1 MGEGSAYKRGLKL
14 VSLLQGCLLL
24 CCYPALVMRTAHQLT
39 MTLKARTTLS
49 SRKKA
54 TQSATSGPAPAN
66 HGATYNDPAVLQQY
80 QAALQ
85 LLQQAKFEKALMAF
99 EKLLGTASVPLAERC
114 RMYVV
119 ACHRELTKS
128 KLVFATPEEQYDYAV
143 SLLNTDY
150 YEEAR
155 EQFGEILGG
164 HPDADYALYGMAVLD
179 AITGQVEEC
188 LEHLA
193 RAIHS
198 NPRNRL
204 QARSDTDF
212 HSMQD
217 DPRFTELLYPEAG

>member
-1 MGEGSAYKRGLKL
+1 MMLE
-14 VSLLQGCLLL
+14 
-24 CCYPALVMRTAHQLT
+24 
-39 MTLKARTTLS
+39 ARTTLS

-54 TQSATSGPAPAN
+54 SPSAPPASGPASHAGR
-66 HGATYNDPAVLQQY
+66 HATSHAEAAVLQHY

-85 LLQQAKFEKALMAF
+85 LLQQAKFEKALVAF
-99 EKLLGTASVPLAERC
+99 EKLLGTAPPPLAERC
-114 RMYVV
+114 RMYLT
-119 ACHRELTKS
+119 ACHRELAKA

-155 EQFGEILGG
+155 EQFNDILRG
-164 HPDADYALYGMAVLD
+164 HPAADFALYGLAVLD

-188 LEHLA
+188 LEHLSK
-193 RAIHS
+193 AIDG

-204 QARSDTDF
+204 QARTDTDF

-217 DPRFTELLYPEAG
+217 DPRFTELLYPEAP

>member
-1 MGEGSAYKRGLKL
+1 MMLE
-14 VSLLQGCLLL
+14 
-24 CCYPALVMRTAHQLT
+24 
-39 MTLKARTTLS
+39 ARTTLS

-54 TQSATSGPAPAN
+54 NPSAPTASGSAN
-66 HGATYNDPAVLQQY
+66 HAGRHGTSQPDAAVLHHY
-80 QAALQ
+80 QTALQ

-99 EKLLGTASVPLAERC
+99 EKLLGTAPPPLAERC
-114 RMYVV
+114 RMYVT
-119 ACHRELTKS
+119 ACHRELAKS

-155 EQFGEILGG
+155 EQFNEILSS
-164 HPDADYALYGMAVLD
+164 HPATDFALYGLAVLD

-188 LEHLA
+188 LEHLS
-193 RAIHS
+193 RAIDG

-204 QARSDTDF
+204 QARTDTDF

-217 DPRFTELLYPEAG
+217 DPRFTELLYPETP

>member
-1 MGEGSAYKRGLKL
+1 
-14 VSLLQGCLLL
+14 
-24 CCYPALVMRTAHQLT
+24 
-39 MTLKARTTLS
+39 MTLEARIPLS

-54 TQSATSGPAPAN
+54 NLSATSASGSGSHSTPHHDA
-66 HGATYNDPAVLQQY
+66 AVLQHY

-85 LLQQAKFEKALMAF
+85 LLQQAKFEKALVAF
-99 EKLLGTASVPLAERC
+99 EKLLGTASPPLAERC
-114 RMYVV
+114 RMYLT
-119 ACHRELTKS
+119 ACHRELAKS

-155 EQFGEILGG
+155 DQFNEILRG
-164 HPDADYALYGMAVLD
+164 HPAADYALYGLAVLD

-188 LEHLA
+188 LAHLA
-193 RAIHS
+193 RAIHG

-204 QARSDTDF
+204 QARTDTDF

-217 DPRFTELLYPEAG
+217 DPRFTELLYPEAP